1 MLTIKLFPNPHP
13 HNVVFI
19 NNKSKTNNF
28 SDSTSLYPDKLKSK
42 QWNVLLSERSN
53 PLRTLQSIVNSI
65 VNSTKKNRVYIVRS
79 IYKCFKL
86 SHQTLRSL
94 ITPFHHELI
103 RYNINN
109 SITFIHCHLFVLYLH
124 FIAGL
129 KCIHF
134 CEYLRL
140 QCLS

>member
-94 ITPFHHELI
+94 ITPFHHEQLI
-103 RYNINN
+103 RYIINN

-124 FIAGL
+124 LIVSL
-129 KCIHF
+129 KYISLHVCF
-134 CEYLRL
+134 
-140 QCLS
+140 